1 MNQQQFARRTF
12 LQGMGGLAAAATF
25 GRIPDVAAAEALSF
39 WAPGIA
45 KVAAKDF
52 SAMEAQAGIAI
63 KHIAKSARADEAI
76 QKMVVGDGQ
85 KLFDALTDN
94 GGGMEDAL
102 AQNEAIAPLDSGRI
116 PNWSNILPTY
126 REGGGAA
133 ETLRYEGQ
141 LYGVPYISNADSMA
155 YNYDELGFHPDS
167 WGVMFDSQFKGRVA
181 LQNDFGPTLT
191 NMAIYLQQSG
201 KIDIVSP
208 ADMTPDEV
216 KAVCQYLIDYKKKGQ
231 FRTFWDGFMNGV
243 DLFASR
249 EVVMA
254 SCWEPIQLVA
264 VKKGVNV
271 MYGTMKEGHQTW
283 NNVLMLTKGGRERG
297 ADDAFYKLANVY
309 LSAWFGARTLDTYGF
324 APQMEGVGAYLDANP
339 DDFDAAAR
347 DRLKDILARKNQ
359 RYAIK
364 GNAWQNVF
372 PTHIRAYQDWW
383 SRLQAA

>member
-1 MNQQQFARRTF
+1 MNQQQFTRRLF
-12 LQGMGGLAAAATF
+12 LQGMGGAAAAASL
-25 GRIPDVAAAEALSF
+25 GGIPSASAAEALKF

-52 SAMEAQAGIAI
+52 SAMEAQAGISI
-63 KHIAKSARADEAI
+63 NHIAKSARADEAI

-85 KLFDALTDN
+85 KLFDAMTDN

-102 AQNEAIAPLDSGRI
+102 AQNKAIVTLDSSRI
-116 PNWSNILPTY
+116 SNWKNLIPAY
-126 REGGGAA
+126 NEGGAA
-133 ETLRYEGQ
+133 ADSIRYDGKI
-141 LYGVPYISNADSMA
+141 YAVPYISNADSMA

-201 KIDIVSP
+201 KIDIKHV

-216 KAVCQYLIDYKKKGQ
+216 KAVCQFLIGYKKKGH

-243 DLFASR
+243 DLFTSR

-283 NNVLMLTKGGRERG
+283 NNVLMLTKGGRQRG
-297 ADDAFYKLANVY
+297 ADEAFYKLANVY
-309 LSAWFGARTLDTYGF
+309 LSTWFGSRTLDTYGF
-324 APQMEGVGAYLDANP
+324 APQMGGVGDYLDANP
-339 DDFDAAAR
+339 GDFDAASR
-347 DRLKDILARKNQ
+347 KRLKDILARKAK
-359 RYAIK
+359 RYEVA
-364 GNAWQNVF
+364 GNAWQNIF
-372 PTHIRAYQDWW
+372 PKHLRAYQDWW

>member
-85 KLFDALTDN
+85 KLYDALTDN

-102 AQNEAIAPLDSGRI
+102 AQNEAIVPLDPGRI

-126 REGGGAA
+126 REGGDAA

-201 KIDIVSP
+201 KIDIVNP

-264 VKKGVNV
+264 VKKGVKRDV
-271 MYGTMKEGHQTW
+271 RDHEGRASDLEQCLDAHQGRSRARRRRCLLQARERLPVRMVRSAHPRYLRLRAADGGSRSLSRREPGRFRRCCPRPPEGHPRAQEPA
-283 NNVLMLTKGGRERG
+283 L
-297 ADDAFYKLANVY
+297 
-309 LSAWFGARTLDTYGF
+309 
-324 APQMEGVGAYLDANP
+324 
-339 DDFDAAAR
+339 R
-347 DRLKDILARKNQ
+347 DQGQRL
-359 RYAIK
+359 
-364 GNAWQNVF
+364 QNVF